1 MPIHQLLVQN
11 KVNAVFHGHDHLF
24 VKQEL
29 DGIVYQEVP
38 QPSTARYDSTTNAK
52 EYGYVSG
59 DVLGGP
65 GHLRVTVSP
74 SNVKVEYV
82 RSYLPKDEDAQRK
95 NGQVDYTYIIPVH

>member
-1 MPIHQLLVQN
+1 LLVQN
-11 KVNAVFHGHDHLF
+11 KVNIVFHGHDHLF
-24 VKQEL
+24 VKQDL

-38 QPSTARYDSTTNAK
+38 QPSTARYDVTGNAK

-82 RSYLPKDEDAQRK
+82 RAYLPKDENAQRG
-95 NGQVDYTYIIPVH
+95 NGQVDYTYLISAR